1 MKVCFVCLDNLMKLP
16 YLYKYTDLM
25 NCKYDIIYWNRMV
38 LEERCGAEKYYPF
51 SYFTPPHSM
60 KTKKLFGYL
69 KFKRYATKILK
80 ENNYSLVVLLNS
92 TVAILLNEVLLSK
105 YKGRYVIDIRD
116 YSYEHIKYFYL
127 LEDKLIHNANSCVIS
142 SPGYEEFLPQ
152 YDYYLVHNFPKVT
165 EEGLKQYQRKRE
177 KYNEERRKKNKVAIN
192 LTYIGDVRFIEQD
205 KKVLRYFGNDDR
217 FCIRYIGLGTEVL
230 KEFCEEEK
238 IKNTYFRG
246 MFKPNEIFDY
256 YVEADAVLN
265 LYGNN
270 TPLLDYALSNKLY
283 FAALLSIPILVCSGT
298 YMEKISKQYGFGYTI
313 DFYNGDVGKN
323 DFMKFYMDLDRKKLK
338 QGCDLFIEKVQVD
351 EKRFNL
357 HFRNLFK
364 ELEEVNSH
372 GGYSE

>member
-25 NCKYDIIYWNRMV
+25 NCKYDIIYWNRML
-38 LEERCGAEKYYPF
+38 LEEQCGAEKYYPLNY
-51 SYFTPPHSM
+51 STPPHSV
-60 KTKKLFGYL
+60 KAKKMYGYL

-80 ENNYSLVVLLNS
+80 ENNYSLVILLNS
-92 TVAILLNEVLLSK
+92 TVAVLLNQVLLKK
-105 YKGRYVIDIRD
+105 YEGKYVIDIRD
-116 YSYEHIKYFYL
+116 YSYEHIRYFYS
-127 LEDKLIHNANSCVIS
+127 LEDKLIQNANSCVIS
-142 SPGYEEFLPQ
+142 SPGYREFLPQ
-152 YDYYLVHNFPKVT
+152 NDYYLVHNFPKIT
-165 EEGLKQYQRKRE
+165 EEKLMRYQKKRE
-177 KYNEERRKKNKVAIN
+177 KYNEERRKKNNMPIN
-192 LTYIGDVRFIEQD
+192 LTYVGDVRFVEQD

-230 KEFCEEEK
+230 EAFCKEEK
-238 IKNTYFRG
+238 IENTFFHG
-246 MFKPNEIFDY
+246 MFKPNDIFDY

-313 DFYNGDVGKN
+313 DSYTDVKVKD
-323 DFMKFYMDLDRKKLK
+323 DFVKFYINLDREKFSKN
-338 QGCDLFIEKVQVD
+338 CNFFIEKVRRD
-351 EKRFNL
+351 EERFNF
-357 HFRNLFK
+357 HFCNLFK
-364 ELEEVNSH
+364 ELEKFNSH